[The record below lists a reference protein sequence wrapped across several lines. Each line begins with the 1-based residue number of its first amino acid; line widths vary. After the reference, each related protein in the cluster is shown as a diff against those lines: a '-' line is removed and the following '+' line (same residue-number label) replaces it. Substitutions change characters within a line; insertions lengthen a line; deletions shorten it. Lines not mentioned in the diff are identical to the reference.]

1 MTSRDTVHYTNE
13 ERSSSNPSMSTLGGA
28 LRGVTGHIQ
37 DSIWVQYTVAV
48 TKVNDT
54 AAVTGSSVKS
64 LRVSEI
70 NKGSVVL
77 KVFN

>member
-13 ERSSSNPSMSTLGGA
+13 ECSSINPSASTLGGA
-28 LRGVTGHIQ
+28 LEGVTGHIQ
-37 DSIWVQYTVAV
+37 DSIWVQYTVVV
-48 TKVNDT
+48 TKVHDA

-70 NKGSVVL
+70 NMWSVVL
-77 KVFN
+77 KVYN